1 MTIRTLGATGIA
13 VSELGFG
20 ALEIG
25 RDWAAD
31 VDTNPGHLSGEQAT
45 TVLNGALDRGINFID
60 TAPAYWFSEEYIG
73 SAIAGRRED
82 FVLATKVGEHC
93 DKQGSFYD
101 YSADATAQFID
112 RSLQRLRTDYIDLL
126 QIHSASVEVLEKGE
140 TLAAMQAAVDAGKV
154 RHCGMTGT
162 VEAALRAVEIG
173 GFATVQ
179 VPFNLLDSSA
189 AASLFP
195 LCNAKGI
202 GVIIMR
208 GLAGGKLTARYKNLA
223 DESLKTRIATLANTA
238 TELYPGMPDPLACM
252 ALRFIKYQAAVSTI
266 IIGTR
271 RLDAIDTNLGYL
283 SADLDHSEIQ
293 LFKDLLNQ

>member
-1 MTIRTLGATGIA
+1 MAMRTLGGTGIA

-31 VDTNPGHLSGEQAT
+31 VNANPGHLSVEQAAA
-45 TVLNGALDRGINFID
+45 VLNGVLDRGINFID

-73 SAIAGRRED
+73 NAIAGRRED

-101 YSADATAQFID
+101 YSAEATAQFID

-140 TLAAMQAAVDAGKV
+140 TLTAMQAAVEAGKV

-179 VPFNLLDSSA
+179 VPFNLLDFSA

-195 LCNAKGI
+195 LCKAKGI

-208 GLAGGKLTARYKNLA
+208 GLAGGKLTARYTNLA
-223 DESLKTRIATLANTA
+223 DESLKSRIAALSDKARD
-238 TELYPGMPDPLACM
+238 LYPDRPDPLACM

-271 RLDAIDTNLGYL
+271 RLEAVDTNLGYL
-283 SADLDHSEIQ
+283 SSDLDNNEIR
-293 LFKDLLNQ
+293 LFEELLDQ